1 MDDLVKELWDEI
13 KESEESTPEGILM
26 AHEECLNAIKE
37 KKYIFPT
44 PELVKKM
51 AGKLF
56 NGAFIESQEYESWL
70 GYVKECVGLEVCT
83 VAELSID
90 TEAQHHEDRESILLT
105 VYTDDCFYT
114 EDEIRMIVY
123 LFFIL
128 QEEEFGTPVLE
139 MRKEQNGR
147 YFFTVRILDDKCIK

>member
-13 KESEESTPEGILM
+13 KESEESTPEGILRV
-26 AHEECLNAIKE
+26 HEECLSAIKE

-51 AGKLF
+51 AGTLF

-83 VAELSID
+83 VAELSLD
-90 TEAQHHEDRESILLT
+90 TEAQHHEDRESILLM
-105 VYTDDCFYT
+105 VYTDDVFYT
-114 EDEIRMIVY
+114 EEEIRMIVY

-128 QEEEFGTPVLE
+128 QENEFGTPVLE
-139 MRKEQNGR
+139 MTKEHDGR
-147 YFFTVRILDDKCIK
+147 YAFDIRILDETCIK

>member
-13 KESEESTPEGILM
+13 KESEDSTPEEILRV
-26 AHEECLNAIKE
+26 HEECLSAIKE

-56 NGAFIESQEYESWL
+56 NGAFIESPEYESWL

-83 VAELSID
+83 VAELSLD
-90 TEAQHHEDRESILLT
+90 TEAQHHEDRESILLM

-128 QEEEFGTPVLE
+128 QEKEFGTPVLE
-139 MRKEQNGR
+139 MNKEYDGR
-147 YFFTVRILDDKCIK
+147 YAFTIRILDEQCIK

>member
-13 KESEESTPEGILM
+13 KESEDSTPEGILRV
-26 AHEECLNAIKE
+26 HEECLSAIKE

-51 AGKLF
+51 AGTLF
-56 NGAFIESQEYESWL
+56 NGAYVNKEEAYFL
-70 GYVKECVGLEVCT
+70 GYVKGCIGLEVDT
-83 VAELSID
+83 IAEFSVD
-90 TEAQHHEDRESILLT
+90 TEAWNDEDRECIWLT
-105 VYTDDCFYT
+105 VFTDDVFYT

-128 QEEEFGTPVLE
+128 QEKEFGTPVLK
-139 MRKEQNGR
+139 MKKEQNGR
-147 YFFTVRILDDKCIK
+147 YFFTIRILDETCIK

>member
-1 MDDLVKELWDEI
+1 MDDLEMELLDEI
-13 KESEESTPEGILM
+13 AKSEDTPEEVLRV
-26 AHEECLNAIKE
+26 HEDCLNAIKE

-51 AGKLF
+51 AGALF
-56 NGAFIESQEYESWL
+56 EGAFIENQEYESCL
-70 GYVKECVGLEVCT
+70 GYVKKCVGLEVCT
-83 VAELSID
+83 VAEISID
-90 TEAQHHEDRESILLT
+90 TEAWHHEDRESILLT

-128 QEEEFGTPVLE
+128 QENEFGFPVLE
-139 MRKEQNGR
+139 MNKEQNGR
-147 YFFTVRILDDKCIK
+147 YAFTIRILDDKCIK